1 MQNPTVSIAQPPRR
15 KLRLLPL
22 LAATYFMVS
31 GGPYGLEEIIG
42 DAGYGWALIIL
53 FVLPFFWSLPT
64 ALMIGELAAAVPEE
78 GGFYAWVRRAL
89 GPFWGFQEAWLSLA
103 ASVFD
108 MAIYPT
114 LFVTYLEHFGTW
126 GQFLAVGHRE
136 LFVELAVVA
145 VATLWN
151 LRGAVAVGDGS
162 VVMWLVGL
170 APFVVLL
177 VAAVWRGAHV
187 GAATLAPPHGHA
199 DLAAG
204 MLVALWN
211 YMGWDNASTIAG
223 EVEAPQRTYPRVMVI
238 AALMTMATYL
248 LPVAA
253 VWFAGIAPDQFSTGA
268 WVDAAQN
275 LVGYPL
281 ALALTLV
288 ASLDSLGNFNSLTM
302 SYTRLPYALALD
314 GLLPKILT
322 RKLAN
327 GVPWVS
333 LLFCA
338 VCWSLA
344 LRLKFDRLITVDITL
359 WGMSVVLEFIALVK
373 LRVSEPD
380 LPRPFRVPGPTW
392 FTIALGAGPAAL
404 VLFALWVARAER
416 VGPLPAAGF
425 SLGIAACG
433 IPLYLVAKWRLD
445 RRQPA

>member
-1 MQNPTVSIAQPPRR
+1 M
-15 KLRLLPL
+15 LPL

-31 GGPYGLEEIIG
+31 GGPYGLEELIG
-42 DAGYGWALIIL
+42 DTGYGWALVIL
-53 FVLPFFWSLPT
+53 FLVPFFWSLPT

-103 ASVFD
+103 ASIFD

-114 LFVTYLEHFGTW
+114 LFVTYLEHFGNW
-126 GQFLAVGHRE
+126 GAVLSVGHRE
-136 LFVELAVVA
+136 LYIELAVVV

-151 LRGAVAVGDGS
+151 LRGAVSVGDGS
-162 VVMWLVGL
+162 VVMWIVGL

-177 VAAVWRGAHV
+177 AAAFWRGLHT
-187 GAATLAPPHGHA
+187 GPATLAPPQGHA

-223 EVEAPQRTYPRVMVI
+223 EVAEPQRTYPRVMVT

-253 VWFAGIAPDQFSTGA
+253 VWFAGIPPDRFSTGA
-268 WVDAAQN
+268 WVDAAQT

-288 ASLDSLGNFNSLTM
+288 ASLDSLGNFNSLTL
-302 SYTRLPYALALD
+302 SYTRLPYALACD
-314 GLLPKILT
+314 GLLPPVLT
-322 RKLAN
+322 RRLPN

-333 LLFCA
+333 LLLCA
-338 VCWSLA
+338 VGWSLA
-344 LRLKFDRLITVDITL
+344 LGLNFDKLITVDISL
-359 WGMSVVLEFIALVK
+359 WGMSVVLEFVALVK
-373 LRVSEPD
+373 LRVTEPH

-392 FTIALGAGPAAL
+392 VAVALGIGPAAL
-404 VLFALWVARAER
+404 VVFALWVKRAEH
-416 VGPLPAAGF
+416 VGPVPAALF
-425 SLGIAACG
+425 SLGTAACG
-433 IPLYLVAKWRLD
+433 VPLYALAKWRFH
-445 RRQPA
+445 